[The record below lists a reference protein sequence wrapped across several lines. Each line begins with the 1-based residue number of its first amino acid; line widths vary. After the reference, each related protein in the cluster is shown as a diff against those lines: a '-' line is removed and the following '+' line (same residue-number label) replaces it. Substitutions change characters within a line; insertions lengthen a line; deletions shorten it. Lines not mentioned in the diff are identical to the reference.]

1 MRKKERQLEQL
12 GAGRLRLGKAF
23 RSMRAKAGLVIVLVF
38 VLTAFL
44 APYLAPNDPLLVNVV
59 EKLKGPSAAFPLGTD
74 QLGRCE
80 LSRLIWGSRYSL
92 LYSFTVLGI
101 TILIGVPIGLIAGYV
116 GGRVDSVIMR
126 VIDVFM
132 AVPAFVVA
140 LAIAGTLGAS
150 GRNLVFSMSLVFW
163 AEYARLTRAL
173 TLQVKGQNYMMALRA
188 GGCGNAAILFRHV
201 LRNIAPSIIVM
212 ATLEIGILILHIAS
226 FSFLG
231 LGVQAPAP
239 EWGIMLSGSRDYLQT
254 HPELMMIPGVAIFI
268 VVLAFNLL
276 GEGIQDGLSA
286 D

>member
-1 MRKKERQLEQL
+1 MRKKEQKLEEM
-12 GAGRLRLGKAF
+12 GVRRFRPGKAF
-23 RSMRAKAGLVIVLVF
+23 RSLRAKVGLAIVLAF
-38 VLTAFL
+38 VLIAVL

-92 LYSFTVLGI
+92 LYSFMVLGI

-163 AEYARLTRAL
+163 AQYARLTRAL

-188 GGCGNAAILFRHV
+188 GGCGNARILFRHV

-239 EWGIMLSGSRDYLQT
+239 EWGIMLSGSREYLQT
-254 HPELMMIPGVAIFI
+254 HPELMVIPGVTIFI

-286 D
+286 E